1 MKQIIITFVCFCL
14 SVCTASAGR
23 PVKVLLTEEDAGKE
37 LQEGVMYNIAGDHLT
52 LKASEGHSA
61 LRVRPGTTV
70 YLEVKPNQTL
80 ECYGG
85 AGNKTNG
92 GGAGIEIPEGAKLYI
107 LGGGKVR
114 AYGGTSA
121 MGQKGEDGE
130 DGYSDAFERKYKGGK
145 GGAGGHGGGGA
156 GAGIGGVGGTGSQG
170 SPAVLGGG
178 WLDTRLGEG
187 NPWYSGTL
195 GKNASDGGN
204 GQNMGQLCVVGTT
217 EVFAY
222 PGGVGGEIT
231 SISTNGKTV
240 SDSVGLIDMQW
251 YAGGGGG
258 GGNGATGLSPLHGI
272 GGGGG
277 GGAGAGA
284 GSSGATFNYF
294 INLGDGNSLIKAF
307 IGGIMD
313 ITATAFDFV
322 VGTGSLISDITSFLK
337 SPLDL
342 LTVYNVMNADY
353 NYNGSHGLGGKNP
366 SGNYY
371 PKNYMENAA
380 ARTRTLISGKY
391 VVTTPSG
398 SLCGKNGHDGK
409 RISLIQ
415 TLYGPTINSFRPDG
429 SVELQDTIAQRLTKM
444 PDELHEM
451 LKTTLTFDFK
461 NVGKG
466 GNVVGGKNA
475 MDICIGDQLPV
486 LDIAQLPV
494 HKEDVDEG
502 GKPVLMPR
510 YKFGGYCDQNG
521 NRWYDEHG
529 QPVLDGGKFL
539 EVDAITLSPVWENN
553 VYCLVVH
560 SREKMDCENAD
571 DITYPN
577 YVPFNIEILSKSMYN
592 EEGNLNE
599 EVVFDVNALQGDDPA
614 APYYSEMAKGFN
626 AKAGNY
632 NFTVKRAD
640 FHQITAQDV
649 KIEEEWAKDYKSL
662 ANAVVC
668 YVYYERKSN
677 TVVWDMP
684 SGVEIADTDQPGSR
698 YYHPYTKNVSS
709 MKYGS
714 NIVAPRFAVQ
724 KGADGHGAK
733 IVSGWKRMDAA
744 GQEDGMAQ
752 NSMFIM
758 PDHDVRFQ
766 PVFSPVMID
775 VDVESRYGTVTFDGA
790 TDGKQMQSNTDVDFT
805 VTPQEGYS
813 VDNHKGIKVI
823 SNYAQA
829 DGTWYAD
836 TTAIF
841 ELSGQANRFSLPVR
855 GERMKVE
862 VDYMPNTVQLTL
874 AQPMK
879 NGSVIAA
886 KTNVLPG
893 WTRKMEPQQMTRTA
907 TYNTFYG
914 NMVRIF
920 IAPVSELDRID
931 YSKVRICKGNN
942 ADGEPIPY
950 TVGIGKMDGDKTE
963 TSRLFLQYMAPNCP
977 VYASFDLAAAHT
989 NNSVT
994 MTVPEGVSIDYG
1006 HMDADKALDEDINE
1020 GRAEWKDGQ
1029 VFNDDML
1036 FFRYSEP
1043 LRAQAYVVENGKKT
1057 ALNEDMFY
1065 VSRRVGTDTI
1075 QGYLFHV
1082 PADANGKSYVVEAA
1096 MNKLVAFEGQPVK
1109 TAEGRDSLA
1118 LTLFNRNGNDIDIIV
1133 LDDAVTFCVPEGC
1146 EAEPASEDGVPATEA
1161 SLHVAI
1167 RKHFADTQWHPLC
1180 IPASFEV
1187 TEQMLEQCSI
1197 ARHTSMTKRDGS
1209 MFYELTIDELE
1220 AGDVVEANSPYIVS
1234 AKQPGELVLRFDTKK
1249 WERTEPKPQTIVSED
1264 VEGEDLILNPVYR
1277 STYPAQLYPD
1287 RDKSV
1292 YLWKL
1297 QGDKYRNIVSPDV
1310 KIAPMEFY
1318 GYQKFVNPSVTDWVD
1333 SDCDGLDDNCIMT
1346 FTADGPDGISVPMLR
1361 TTDGV
1366 VYDLS
1371 GRRVSAAS
1379 MKQGIYLLNN
1389 KKIIVK

>member
-1 MKQIIITFVCFCL
+1 MKRLIL
-14 SVCTASAGR
+14 SLVSLFSIVCTVNADIHD
-23 PVKVLLTEEDAGKE
+23 KVFLTTLSSGVELENGK
-37 LQEGVMYNIAGDHLT
+37 MYCLAGDRVVILGNII
-52 LKASEGHSA
+52 KSA
-61 LRVRPGTTV
+61 IVVPKGVTAYIYV
-70 YLEVKPNQTL
+70 NPNQTL

-85 AGNKTNG
+85 CGYYSIG
-92 GGAGIEIPEGAKLYI
+92 GGAGIEIQEGAKLYI
-107 LGGGKVR
+107 LGGGTVR
-114 AYGGTSA
+114 AYGGLPG
-121 MGQKGEDGE
+121 MGMQGEDGE
-130 DGYSDAFERKYKGGK
+130 DGVFNYTTCEYRSGA
-145 GGAGGHGGGGA
+145 GGAGGVGGGGC
-156 GAGIGGVGGTGSQG
+156 GAGIGGRGGVGGAGAPMTESRGWDSFKAIKSNKWYDGKTGANGSKGGTG
-170 SPAVLGGG
+170 
-178 WLDTRLGEG
+178 
-187 NPWYSGTL
+187 Y
-195 GKNASDGGN
+195 
-204 GQNMGQLCVVGTT
+204 NMGQLCVIGTSRIY
-217 EVFAY
+217 AY
-222 PGGVGGEIT
+222 TTDWDGPYFDETSCNGETIEDAPFLLT
-231 SISTNGKTV
+231 TNYV
-240 SDSVGLIDMQW
+240 
-251 YAGGGGG
+251 AGGGGG
-258 GGNGATGLSPLHGI
+258 GGNGATGRCPQYGI
-272 GGGGG
+272 GGGGAG
-277 GGAGAGA
+277 GGGGGS
-284 GSSGATFNYF
+284 GSSGAIFNYLFNIDWNF
-294 INLGDGNSLIKAF
+294 ILYFGLSTATDFYMDMLYNGSNGILATTASVITQMAYQLDEINF
-307 IGGIMD
+307 IGKD
-313 ITATAFDFV
+313 Y
-322 VGTGSLISDITSFLK
+322 SLS
-337 SPLDL
+337 
-342 LTVYNVMNADY
+342 
-353 NYNGSHGLGGKNP
+353 GSHGLGAANPNKLRFPFSNLDHTCVQFYNCLGGTFEITLP
-366 SGNYY
+366 SGALAGTY
-371 PKNYMENAA
+371 
-380 ARTRTLISGKY
+380 
-391 VVTTPSG
+391 
-398 SLCGKNGHDGK
+398 GHEGK
-409 RISLIQ
+409 RTSLIQ
-415 TLYGPTINSFRPDG
+415 TLYGPSINSYLSDG
-429 SVELQDTIAQRLTKM
+429 RVELQDTITQRLTKM
-444 PDELHEM
+444 PDDLRKM
-451 LKTTLTFDFK
+451 LRTTLTFDFK

-466 GNVVGGKNA
+466 GNVVGGKNT
-475 MDICIGDQLPV
+475 MEICLGDSLPV
-486 LDIAQLPV
+486 LDATQLPV
-494 HKEDVDEG
+494 HKEDVDAS
-502 GKPVLMPR
+502 GKPVPAPK
-510 YKFGGYCDQNG
+510 YAFGGYCDQSG

-529 QPVLDGGKFL
+529 KPVLDGGVFL
-539 EVDAITLSPVWENN
+539 DIDAVTLTPVWENN

-560 SREKMDCENAD
+560 SCETMDSKNVDNTEF
-571 DITYPN
+571 PN
-577 YVPFNIEILSKSMYN
+577 YVPVKVDLLSKSIYKDDGSVN
-592 EEGNLNE
+592 D
-599 EVVFDVNALQGDDPA
+599 EVVFDINALQSVNPA
-614 APYYSEMAKGFN
+614 TPYYSDVVKGFR
-626 AKAGNY
+626 AKVQHF
-632 NFTVKRAD
+632 NFNVKKKD

-744 GQEDGMAQ
+744 GQEEDMAQ

-1146 EAEPASEDGVPATEA
+1146 EAEPASEDGVPAAEA

-1234 AKQPGELVLRFDTKK
+1234 AKQSGELVLRFDTKK

-1264 VEGEDLILNPVYR
+1264 VEGENLILNPVYR

-1333 SDCDGLDDNCIMT
+1333 SDGDGLDDNCIMT
-1346 FTADGPDGISVPMLR
+1346 FTADGPDGISVPVIR

-1371 GRRVSAAS
+1371 GRRVSAVS